1 MGAFNGYRK
10 GLLMEIIGIS
20 AFVVAIV
27 IGFKFL
33 SLGTELLSSFISNDT
48 LKGISPYMSFLVIFF
63 PTIFMIRKVGWLMRK
78 ALRMTFLGTLDG
90 ALGALLGGFTV
101 MFVMSVFIWLLSKT
115 PITFPESWMKENHFY
130 AYVEVFAPSVIS
142 KILDWLPFGG
152 NWVEYL
158 DLIKE
163 KFEYA
168 KPLLNAQ

>member
-130 AYVEVFAPSVIS
+130 TYAEVFAPSVIS

-168 KPLLNAQ
+168 KPLLDAQ